1 MRQKKRCPEKSRVWK
16 CHNKWNRIISLE
28 VAKLKDCIVACSTAT
43 VTKRD
48 NKVYYSIRDPLI
60 GGDVLD
66 VVPYLNLLAEQ
77 YQMLRSEE
85 DQLDRLVND
94 VLSKTDSLPEEEME
108 NVVAAMMPFEV
119 RHGKTDE

>member
-1 MRQKKRCPEKSRVWK
+1 M
-16 CHNKWNRIISLE
+16 
-28 VAKLKDCIVACSTAT
+28 
-43 VTKRD
+43 
-48 NKVYYSIRDPLI
+48 
-60 GGDVLD
+60 D